1 VDIKGNFTFINDS
14 MCKILGYER
23 EELLGMNNRQ
33 YSDEENARKVY
44 TVYNRV
50 YQTGEP
56 VNNFEWQI
64 IRKDGD
70 RRDVE
75 VSILLIRDR
84 EGHPT
89 GFRGIV
95 RDITDRKLAEEALR
109 ESEELYKTLAE
120 RSMAGVYIVQDG
132 SFRFINS
139 NAASYAGYTREELLN
154 QKVGLLVCPEDSEKI
169 RQNAK
174 ALLHGEMSSP
184 YEYRIITKQGE
195 TRWIMETVTSIV
207 YQGRLATLG
216 NSMDITERKRAEEVI
231 REGKQRLQ
239 SIIDG
244 SPIPA
249 FVIGKDHRVIHW
261 NKALEEMSGIKFEEV
276 VDTCEHWRAFYSE
289 KRPCMA
295 DLLVDEAIDLV
306 PKWYSSKYIKSAL
319 IKGAYEAT
327 DFFPALGE
335 DGKWLRFTAS
345 AIRDSQGMIVAAVET
360 LEDITERKREEEEK
374 RSLEER
380 LRRAEKMEAL
390 GTLAGGVAHDLNNV
404 LGGLVGYSELLLMDI
419 PEENP
424 WRKHVSSILNS
435 SLRAAAIIQDLLTL
449 SRRGVTISEVVNLN
463 KLITEFYS
471 MPEFEKM
478 KAYHPNVSFKT
489 DIEEDLLNV
498 KGSPVHLGK
507 VLMNMLSN
515 AAEAISDG
523 GDVAIRTENRYLD
536 KPIRGYDEIREG
548 DYVVL
553 TVSDNGKGISAMDI
567 EKIFEPFYTKK
578 VMGRSGTGLGL
589 AVVWGTVKDHNG
601 YIDVQSEDGKGS
613 TFTIYFPATREEL
626 PSDQEKISPEHYMG
640 RGESILVVD
649 DVKEQREV
657 ATSLLTR
664 LGYKVHAVS
673 SGE

>member
-1 VDIKGNFTFINDS
+1 MHEKSLRHRLMIIVSCIFVLPSLVLFYIFYEQNIALSPTHFVLFFLIMALAIIGIILVSYVFEAVSTTADFLKRVTEGREKLSLNLHQEAVELNEISSSLNYMLERFEKTAESLNQTKEALHKSEEQYRNILENIEEGYYELDLAGHITFFNEACRRIY
-14 MCKILGYER
+14 GYSR
-23 EELLGMNNRQ
+23 DELMGRNALKLA
-33 YSDEENARKVY
+33 DEDNAKRAFKYFSEVY
-44 TVYNRV
+44 T
-50 YQTGEP
+50 TGKPLTWIDGE
-56 VNNFEWQI
+56 I
-64 IRKDGD
+64 IRKDGSK
-70 RRDVE
+70 RNLEASASLVRDLTGQP
-75 VSILLIRDR
+75 I
-84 EGHPT
+84 
-89 GFRGIV
+89 GFRGII
-95 RDITDRKLAEEALR
+95 RDVTEHRQAEE
-109 ESEELYKTLAE
+109 
-120 RSMAGVYIVQDG
+120 
-132 SFRFINS
+132 
-139 NAASYAGYTREELLN
+139 
-154 QKVGLLVCPEDSEKI
+154 
-169 RQNAK
+169 
-174 ALLHGEMSSP
+174 
-184 YEYRIITKQGE
+184 
-195 TRWIMETVTSIV
+195 
-207 YQGRLATLG
+207 
-216 NSMDITERKRAEEVI
+216 ERKMLQE
-231 REGKQRLQ
+231 RLQ
-239 SIIDG
+239 
-244 SPIPA
+244 
-249 FVIGKDHRVIHW
+249 
-261 NKALEEMSGIKFEEV
+261 
-276 VDTCEHWRAFYSE
+276 
-289 KRPCMA
+289 
-295 DLLVDEAIDLV
+295 
-306 PKWYSSKYIKSAL
+306 
-319 IKGAYEAT
+319 
-327 DFFPALGE
+327 
-335 DGKWLRFTAS
+335 
-345 AIRDSQGMIVAAVET
+345 
-360 LEDITERKREEEEK
+360 
-374 RSLEER
+374 
-380 LRRAEKMEAL
+380 RAEKMEAL

-463 KLITEFYS
+463 KLIAEFYS

-478 KAYHPNVSFKT
+478 KTYHPNVSFKT

-515 AAEAISDG
+515 AAEAISDE

-536 KPIRGYDEIREG
+536 KPIHGYDEIREG

-673 SGE
+673 SGVEAVDFLKTHTIDLIILDMIMDPGIDGLETYRRILEINPSQKAIIASGFSETDRVAKAKEIGAGVYVRKPYILEKIGLAIKRELLKITVNP

>member
-1 VDIKGNFTFINDS
+1 MIVVSCIFVLPSLVLFYIFYEQNVTLSPTHFVLFFLIMALAIIGIILVRYVFEAVSTTADFLKKATEGAEKVSLNLHQEALELNEISSAFNILIERFEKTTESLNQTKEALHKSEEQYRNILENIEEGYYELDLAGHITFFNEACRRIY
-14 MCKILGYER
+14 GYSR
-23 EELLGMNNRQ
+23 DELMGRNALKLA
-33 YSDEENARKVY
+33 DEDNAKRAFKYFSEVY
-44 TVYNRV
+44 T
-50 YQTGEP
+50 TGKPLTWIDGE
-56 VNNFEWQI
+56 I
-64 IRKDGD
+64 LRKDGSK
-70 RRDVE
+70 RNVEASVSLVRDLAGQP
-75 VSILLIRDR
+75 I
-84 EGHPT
+84 
-89 GFRGIV
+89 GFRGII
-95 RDITDRKLAEEALR
+95 RDVTEHRQAEE
-109 ESEELYKTLAE
+109 
-120 RSMAGVYIVQDG
+120 
-132 SFRFINS
+132 
-139 NAASYAGYTREELLN
+139 
-154 QKVGLLVCPEDSEKI
+154 
-169 RQNAK
+169 
-174 ALLHGEMSSP
+174 
-184 YEYRIITKQGE
+184 
-195 TRWIMETVTSIV
+195 
-207 YQGRLATLG
+207 
-216 NSMDITERKRAEEVI
+216 ERKMLQE
-231 REGKQRLQ
+231 RLQ
-239 SIIDG
+239 
-244 SPIPA
+244 
-249 FVIGKDHRVIHW
+249 
-261 NKALEEMSGIKFEEV
+261 
-276 VDTCEHWRAFYSE
+276 
-289 KRPCMA
+289 
-295 DLLVDEAIDLV
+295 
-306 PKWYSSKYIKSAL
+306 
-319 IKGAYEAT
+319 
-327 DFFPALGE
+327 
-335 DGKWLRFTAS
+335 
-345 AIRDSQGMIVAAVET
+345 
-360 LEDITERKREEEEK
+360 
-374 RSLEER
+374 
-380 LRRAEKMEAL
+380 RAEKMEAL

-463 KLITEFYS
+463 KLIAEFYS

-478 KAYHPNVSFKT
+478 KAYHPHVSFKT

-536 KPIRGYDEIREG
+536 KPIHGYDEIREG

-673 SGE
+673 SGEEAVDFLKTHTIDLIILDMIMDPGIDGLETYRRVLEINPEQKAIIASGFSETDRVAKAKEIGAGFYVRKPYILEKIGLAIKRELLKITVNP

>member
-1 VDIKGNFTFINDS
+1 VALAIIGIILVRYVFEAVATTADFLKKATEGAEKVSLNLHQEALELNEISSAFNILIDRFEKTTESLNQTKEALHKSEEQYRNILENIEEGYYELDLAGHITFFNEACRRIY
-14 MCKILGYER
+14 GYSR
-23 EELLGMNNRQ
+23 DELMGRNALKLA
-33 YSDEENARKVY
+33 DEDNAKRAFKYFSEVY
-44 TVYNRV
+44 T
-50 YQTGEP
+50 TGKPLTWIDGE
-56 VNNFEWQI
+56 I
-64 IRKDGD
+64 IRKDGSK
-70 RRDVE
+70 RNVEASVSLVRDLAGQP
-75 VSILLIRDR
+75 I
-84 EGHPT
+84 
-89 GFRGIV
+89 GFRGII
-95 RDITDRKLAEEALR
+95 RDVTEHRQAEEEHKMLQ
-109 ESEELYKTLAE
+109 E
-120 RSMAGVYIVQDG
+120 
-132 SFRFINS
+132 
-139 NAASYAGYTREELLN
+139 
-154 QKVGLLVCPEDSEKI
+154 
-169 RQNAK
+169 
-174 ALLHGEMSSP
+174 
-184 YEYRIITKQGE
+184 
-195 TRWIMETVTSIV
+195 
-207 YQGRLATLG
+207 
-216 NSMDITERKRAEEVI
+216 
-231 REGKQRLQ
+231 RLQ
-239 SIIDG
+239 
-244 SPIPA
+244 
-249 FVIGKDHRVIHW
+249 
-261 NKALEEMSGIKFEEV
+261 
-276 VDTCEHWRAFYSE
+276 RA
-289 KRPCMA
+289 
-295 DLLVDEAIDLV
+295 
-306 PKWYSSKYIKSAL
+306 
-319 IKGAYEAT
+319 
-327 DFFPALGE
+327 
-335 DGKWLRFTAS
+335 
-345 AIRDSQGMIVAAVET
+345 Q
-360 LEDITERKREEEEK
+360 
-374 RSLEER
+374 
-380 LRRAEKMEAL
+380 KMEAL

-463 KLITEFYS
+463 KLIAEFYS

-478 KAYHPNVSFKT
+478 KTYHPYVSFKT

-515 AAEAISDG
+515 AAEAISDE

-673 SGE
+673 SGVEAVDFLKTHTMDLIILDMIMDPGIDGLETYRRILEINPSQKAIIASGFSETDRVAKAKEIGAGAYVRKPYILEKIGLAIKRELLKITVNP